1 MVDVRAAKK
10 QARTL
15 VRTRRRELVESQT
28 AADRGAQG
36 DALAHAFLSWLRGY
50 AESLGRPD
58 LAGLTVTAYAEMPT
72 EPPVSGLV
80 RAAQEAGM
88 RVLLPVTILETR
100 TLRWVGAVPP
110 GEEHDSPEDE
120 RAEKEGPEEEGPE
133 ALLEV
138 DIALIPGLAVDVEGY
153 RLGQGGGFYDRA
165 LPIVRPGVPVIVI
178 LHDHELPG
186 SDTAPVPQVPHE
198 SHDIRVDAVLTTA
211 GVRLI
216 GAPT

>member
-1 MVDVRAAKK
+1 MIEVRAAKK

-28 AADRGAQG
+28 AADRSAQAG
-36 DALAHAFLSWLRGY
+36 ALAQAFLTWLREY
-50 AESLGRPD
+50 AESLGRTD
-58 LAGLTVTAYAEMPT
+58 LSGLTLTAYAEMPT

-80 RAAQEAGM
+80 RAAQEVGM

-100 TLRWVGAVPP
+100 TLRWVEAGPL
-110 GEEHDSPEDE
+110 GGEHDSPEDE
-120 RAEKEGPEEEGPE
+120 SPEEGPE
-133 ALLEV
+133 ALLGV
-138 DIALIPGLAVDVEGY
+138 DVALIPGLAVDAEGY

-165 LPIVRPGVPVIVI
+165 LPIVRPGVPVIVT

-216 GAPT
+216 GAPS

>member
-15 VRTRRRELVESQT
+15 ARARRRELVESQT

-36 DALAHAFLSWLRGY
+36 DALARAFLTWLREY
-50 AESLGRPD
+50 AEALGRAD
-58 LAGLTVTAYAEMPT
+58 LAGLTVTAYEEMPT

-80 RAAQEAGM
+80 RAAQEVGM

-100 TLRWVGAVPP
+100 TLRWVDAAG
-110 GEEHDSPEDE
+110 GSPAD
-120 RAEKEGPEEEGPE
+120 EGPE
-133 ALLEV
+133 ALLGV
-138 DIALIPGLAVDVEGY
+138 DIALIPGLAVDPEGY

-165 LPIVRPGVPVIVI
+165 LPMVRTGVPVIVA

-198 SHDIRVDAVLTTA
+198 SHDIRVDGVLTSA
-211 GVRLI
+211 GVRLTRQ
-216 GAPT
+216 PH

>member
-1 MVDVRAAKK
+1 MDEVRVVKK

-15 VRTRRRELVESQT
+15 VRARRRELVEGQT
-28 AADRGAQG
+28 VADRGAHG
-36 DALAHAFLSWLRGY
+36 DALARAFLTWAREY
-50 AESLGRPD
+50 AVSLGRAD
-58 LAGLTVTAYAEMPT
+58 LSGLTVTAYEEMGT

-100 TLRWVGAVPP
+100 TLRWVDAAGPT
-110 GEEHDSPEDE
+110 GDEDSSADRPADQ
-120 RAEKEGPEEEGPE
+120 RGEGPET
-133 ALLEV
+133 LREV
-138 DIALIPGLAVDVEGY
+138 DIALIPGLAVDREGF

-165 LPIVRPGVPVIVI
+165 LPILRPGVPVIVT

-186 SDTAPVPQVPHE
+186 SQSAPVPLVPHE
-198 SHDIRVDAVLTTA
+198 AHDIRVDGVLTTA

-216 GAPT
+216 GAPG

>member
-15 VRTRRRELVESQT
+15 ARARRRELVESQT

-36 DALAHAFLSWLRGY
+36 DALAQSFLTWLREY
-50 AESLGRPD
+50 AESLGRAD
-58 LAGLTVTAYAEMPT
+58 LAGLTVTAYEEMPT

-80 RAAQEAGM
+80 RAAQEVGM

-100 TLRWVGAVPP
+100 TLRWVDAAQSA
-110 GEEHDSPEDE
+110 GEHEDAPAGGSPAD
-120 RAEKEGPEEEGPE
+120 EGPE
-133 ALLEV
+133 ALLGV
-138 DIALIPGLAVDVEGY
+138 DIALIPGLAVDPEGY

-165 LPIVRPGVPVIVI
+165 LPMVRPGVPVIVA

-198 SHDIRVDAVLTTA
+198 SHDIRVDGVLTSA
-211 GVRLI
+211 GVRLTRQ
-216 GAPT
+216 PH

>member
-1 MVDVRAAKK
+1 MVDVHAAKK

-15 VRTRRRELVESQT
+15 VRARRRELVESQ
-28 AADRGAQG
+28 AAPDRGAQG
-36 DALAHAFLSWLRGY
+36 EALAQAFLTWLREY
-50 AESLGRPD
+50 AEALGRAD
-58 LAGLTVTAYAEMPT
+58 LSGLTVTAYEEMRT

-100 TLRWVGAVPP
+100 TLRWVDAAGLP
-110 GEEHDSPEDE
+110 GRD
-120 RAEKEGPEEEGPE
+120 EGPE
-133 ALLEV
+133 ALLGV
-138 DIALIPGLAVDVEGY
+138 DIALIPGLAVDEDGY

-165 LPIVRPGVPVIVI
+165 LPIVAPEVPVIVV

-186 SDTAPVPQVPHE
+186 SDAAPVPHVPHD
-198 SHDIRVDAVLTTA
+198 SHDIRVDGVLTTA

-216 GAPT
+216 DTQS